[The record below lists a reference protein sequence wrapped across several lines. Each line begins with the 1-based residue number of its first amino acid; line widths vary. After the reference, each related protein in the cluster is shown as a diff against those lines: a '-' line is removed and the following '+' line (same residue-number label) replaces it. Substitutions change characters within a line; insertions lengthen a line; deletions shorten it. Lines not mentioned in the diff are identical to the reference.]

1 MPLVARA
8 DMAVACARV
17 VEGVPGDGERRLA
30 SKFRSSSAPAL
41 QTAASPHS
49 HNHNGEAEP
58 SREHLPRP
66 GRRRRVA
73 GRHGRAGDQIRCP
86 ARPCSHSAAAGPT
99 APTRGRAPPGRL
111 HKRAG
116 RTGSGSFQKLRFGPF
131 PPRSLGGRDGCVG
144 WGSEELG
151 GEHAA
156 ARAAHA
162 AAPLARVPRGGTP
175 KGERDDGE
183 EGGQGRKEGRGGVGR
198 EGGWRRSYR
207 AAPPCSPSPARGRL
221 ILCSVERE

>member
-49 HNHNGEAEP
+49 HDHNGEAEP

-86 ARPCSHSAAAGPT
+86 ARPCSHSAAAGPA

-116 RTGSGSFQKLRFGPF
+116 RIRIRELPEASIF
-131 PPRSLGGRDGCVG
+131 PP
-144 WGSEELG
+144 EI
-151 GEHAA
+151 
-156 ARAAHA
+156 AR
-162 AAPLARVPRGGTP
+162 
-175 KGERDDGE
+175 
-183 EGGQGRKEGRGGVGR
+183 RKRWLCGVGLR
-198 EGGWRRSYR
+198 GAWRGARRRPSCSCRRST
-207 AAPPCSPSPARGRL
+207 S
-221 ILCSVERE
+221 